1 MYVRATT
8 INADPARIDDGIAFV
23 RESVVP
29 AVATLPGS
37 LGLSMMVDRITGS
50 TTVTTAWET
59 ERARSDA
66 DQVLSTLRGK
76 AMHIMGTGT
85 PVTELFELAV
95 LDRLRP
101 AKDGFWNR
109 MTYVTIDPRQLDDAV
124 DAYASSTVHDLQL
137 LPGYC
142 SAVLLVDRAR
152 GAGIV
157 SITFDSKASLEA
169 SREQAEMIRRAA
181 IGKTG
186 AVVSE
191 IRESQVVIAG
201 LRLPQAG

>member
-8 INADPARIDDGIAFV
+8 ISADPARIDDGIAFV
-23 RESVVP
+23 RDSVVP

-37 LGLSMMVDRITGS
+37 LGLAMMVDRISGT

-59 ERARSDA
+59 EAARSAA
-66 DQVLSTLRGK
+66 DQVLTSLRGK

-101 AKDGFWNR
+101 AKSGFWNR
-109 MTYVTIDPRQLDDAV
+109 MTYVTIDPAHLDDAV
-124 DAYASSTVHDLQL
+124 DAYASSTLHDLQL

-142 SAVLLVDRAR
+142 SAVLLIDRTR

-157 SITFDSKASLEA
+157 SITFDSKDSLEA
-169 SREQAEMIRRAA
+169 SREQAESIRRAA
-181 IGKTG
+181 IEKTG

-191 IRESQVVIAG
+191 IRESQIALAG
-201 LRLPQAG
+201 LRLPQTG